1 MSIDLSLDRIQTLLR
16 HFPYTRPTVHIA
28 GTNGKGSVS
37 SFVSSI
43 LLAASIS
50 VGKFNSPHLVS
61 ILDSIT
67 VDGQSVSDDVYGS
80 ARASVEA
87 VNEKYSIEASNFE
100 VLTCTALTIFERTK
114 VDIVVLEV
122 GMGGRLDA
130 TNAIPDTCV
139 LVSALTAVDLDHQ
152 AFLGSTIG
160 QISREKASI
169 ARKGKAFVLGPQKHD
184 EVGLVVKQVVG
195 DVGAYLVTAV
205 AARTR
210 AWNAVV
216 DGPQPPAFSLDSL
229 HGADEEFQGP
239 PYQPVEFI
247 MTCFE
252 QPVLSQL
259 PLFGSHQLDNLG
271 TAATIIDTLVVHPSC
286 AQRLSLR
293 NKLTSDLVSRGIRA
307 TVWPGRLSFHTIPRR
322 LLPAVDRPV
331 WGTNPK
337 LVVLA
342 DGAHNP
348 ASASTLATYISQLV
362 RTKGAGGSV
371 YLTYILALSHSPPKT
386 PLQTLSP
393 LFSLSPPV
401 NTQIHYSAA
410 VLRFSPVAGMP
421 WVQSV
426 PPSTLAQVIKDLA
439 PDADVWSPP
448 DGQDSTQE
456 GLKQALRWVS
466 QKRHPQATFVVLAG
480 SLYLVA
486 DLYRLLKENIET

>member
-160 QISREKASI
+160 QISRE
-169 ARKGKAFVLGPQKHD
+169 
-184 EVGLVVKQVVG
+184 
-195 DVGAYLVTAV
+195 
-205 AARTR
+205 
-210 AWNAVV
+210 
-216 DGPQPPAFSLDSL
+216 
-229 HGADEEFQGP
+229 
-239 PYQPVEFI
+239 
-247 MTCFE
+247 
-252 QPVLSQL
+252 
-259 PLFGSHQLDNLG
+259 
-271 TAATIIDTLVVHPSC
+271 
-286 AQRLSLR
+286 
-293 NKLTSDLVSRGIRA
+293 
-307 TVWPGRLSFHTIPRR
+307 
-322 LLPAVDRPV
+322 
-331 WGTNPK
+331 
-337 LVVLA
+337 
-342 DGAHNP
+342 
-348 ASASTLATYISQLV
+348 
-362 RTKGAGGSV
+362 
-371 YLTYILALSHSPPKT
+371 
-386 PLQTLSP
+386 
-393 LFSLSPPV
+393 
-401 NTQIHYSAA
+401 
-410 VLRFSPVAGMP
+410 
-421 WVQSV
+421 
-426 PPSTLAQVIKDLA
+426 
-439 PDADVWSPP
+439 
-448 DGQDSTQE
+448 
-456 GLKQALRWVS
+456 
-466 QKRHPQATFVVLAG
+466 
-480 SLYLVA
+480 
-486 DLYRLLKENIET
+486 